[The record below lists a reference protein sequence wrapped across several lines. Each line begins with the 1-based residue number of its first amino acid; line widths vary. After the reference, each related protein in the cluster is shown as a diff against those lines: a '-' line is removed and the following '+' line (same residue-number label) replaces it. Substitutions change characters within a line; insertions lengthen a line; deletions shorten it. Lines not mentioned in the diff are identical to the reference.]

1 MWTEDI
7 NALEMI
13 LRTTV
18 TFIVL
23 LLLTRFLGKEQLSQL
38 TMFNYITGITIGSI
52 AADLAGQQETPFID
66 GMISLIMWTL
76 LTLLVSW
83 ITLKSMRAKT
93 LIDDEPSVVIR
104 KGKILQREL
113 KASRLPVEDL
123 KMLLRLQGIFSITEV
138 EHAILETNGE
148 LSVYK
153 KAANQPATKK
163 DMQLSAKSPYYIPTQ
178 LITDGVII
186 ERNLKELDLSQE
198 WLMKE
203 LKRAGY
209 EDPAQI
215 FYAEL
220 QENGKLYID
229 SGNDD

>member
-13 LRTTV
+13 LRTIV
-18 TFIVL
+18 TFTVL

-52 AADLAGQQETPFID
+52 AADIAGQEETPFID

-83 ITLKSMRAKT
+83 ISLKSMRAKT

-113 KASRLPVEDL
+113 KSSRLPVEDL

-163 DMQLSAKSPYYIPTQ
+163 DMQVSAKPPHYIPTQ
-178 LITDGVII
+178 IITDGVII
-186 ERNLKELDLSQE
+186 ERNLKELGLTSE
-198 WLMKE
+198 WLQTE
-203 LKRAGY
+203 LKKAGY
-209 EDPAQI
+209 RDASQI

>member
-1 MWTEDI
+1 MQERAFILANLISSGKYYPQEVILMWTEDI
-7 NALEMI
+7 NALEII
-13 LRTTV
+13 LRTTI
-18 TFIVL
+18 TFVAL
-23 LLLTRFLGKEQLSQL
+23 LLLTRFFGKEQLSQL

-52 AADLAGQQETPFID
+52 SADLAGQAETPFVD

-83 ITLKSMRAKT
+83 ISLKSMRAKT
-93 LIDDEPSVVIR
+93 LLDDEPFVVIR

-153 KAANQPATKK
+153 KA
-163 DMQLSAKSPYYIPTQ
+163 
-178 LITDGVII
+178 
-186 ERNLKELDLSQE
+186 
-198 WLMKE
+198 
-203 LKRAGY
+203 GY
-209 EDPAQI
+209 PKPDQI

-220 QENGKLYID
+220 QDNGKLYID
-229 SGNDD
+229 SGNEE

>member
-18 TFIVL
+18 TFIAL

-52 AADLAGQQETPFID
+52 AADLAGQAETPFID
-66 GMISLIMWTL
+66 GMISLIIWTL

-83 ITLKSMRAKT
+83 ISLKSMRAKT
-93 LIDDEPSVVIR
+93 LLDDEPSVVIR

-123 KMLLRLQGIFSITEV
+123 KMLLRLQGIRSRARYPRNQWRTECLQKIGEPTRHQKGYAV
-138 EHAILETNGE
+138 ADETDILYSHSTHHGRG
-148 LSVYK
+148 
-153 KAANQPATKK
+153 
-163 DMQLSAKSPYYIPTQ
+163 DH
-178 LITDGVII
+178 
-186 ERNLKELDLSQE
+186 
-198 WLMKE
+198 
-203 LKRAGY
+203 
-209 EDPAQI
+209 
-215 FYAEL
+215 
-220 QENGKLYID
+220 
-229 SGNDD
+229 

>member
-18 TFIVL
+18 TFIAL
-23 LLLTRFLGKEQLSQL
+23 LLFTHFLGKEHLSQL

-52 AADLAGQQETPFID
+52 AADLAGQAERPFID
-66 GMISLIMWTL
+66 GMISLIIWTL

-83 ITLKSMRAKT
+83 ISLKSIRAKT
-93 LIDDEPSVVIR
+93 LLDDEPSVVIR

-138 EHAILETNGE
+138 EHAILETNVE

-153 KAANQPATKK
+153 KSANQPATKK
-163 DMQLSAKSPYYIPTQ
+163 DMQLPTKPRYYIPTQ

-186 ERNLKELDLSQE
+186 ERNLVELGLSKD
-198 WLMKE
+198 WLLKE
-203 LKRAGY
+203 LKKAGY
-209 EDPAQI
+209 QEPDQI

-229 SGNDD
+229 SGNDE

>member
-13 LRTTV
+13 MRTTL
-18 TFIVL
+18 TFAVL
-23 LLLTRFLGKEQLSQL
+23 LVLTRFLGKEQLSQL

-66 GMISLIMWTL
+66 GMISLIMWTV

-83 ITLKSMRAKT
+83 ISLKSMRAKT
-93 LIDDEPSVVIR
+93 LLDDEPSVVIR

-163 DMQLSAKSPYYIPTQ
+163 DMQLSSRPPHYIPTQ
-178 LITDGVII
+178 IITDGVII
-186 ERNLKELDLSQE
+186 KRNLLELGLTEE
-198 WLMKE
+198 WLRSE
-203 LKRAGY
+203 LKKAGY
-209 EDPAQI
+209 KDPTQI

>member
-76 LTLLVSW
+76 LTLVVSW

-93 LIDDEPSVVIR
+93 LIDDDPSVVIR
-104 KGKILQREL
+104 KGKILR
-113 KASRLPVEDL
+113 KSSMPSSRKTANSILIAAMTIDL
-123 KMLLRLQGIFSITEV
+123 FAMSEGIFLFLRISSEI
-138 EHAILETNGE
+138 
-148 LSVYK
+148 
-153 KAANQPATKK
+153 
-163 DMQLSAKSPYYIPTQ
+163 SPLLVKICKVQ
-178 LITDGVII
+178 
-186 ERNLKELDLSQE
+186 
-198 WLMKE
+198 
-203 LKRAGY
+203 
-209 EDPAQI
+209 
-215 FYAEL
+215 
-220 QENGKLYID
+220 
-229 SGNDD
+229 

>member
-18 TFIVL
+18 TFIAL
-23 LLLTRFLGKEQLSQL
+23 LLLTHFLGKEQLSQL
-38 TMFNYITGITIGSI
+38 TMFNYITAGITIGSI
-52 AADLAGQQETPFID
+52 TADLAGQAETPFID
-66 GMISLIMWTL
+66 GMISLIIWTL

-83 ITLKSMRAKT
+83 ISLKSMRAKT
-93 LIDDEPSVVIR
+93 LLDDEPSVVIR

-138 EHAILETNGE
+138 EHAVLETNGE

-153 KAANQPATKK
+153 KSANQPATKK
-163 DMQLSAKSPYYIPTQ
+163 DMQLPTKPTYYIPTQ

-186 ERNLKELDLSQE
+186 ERNLVELGLSKD
-198 WLMKE
+198 WLLKE
-203 LKRAGY
+203 LKRAVY
-209 EDPAQI
+209 QEPDQI
-215 FYAEL
+215 L
-220 QENGKLYID
+220 
-229 SGNDD
+229 